1 MVIQDGQLTM
11 KGPFDAHQD
20 SGGQFSLENAA
31 RVWTLLWRI
40 LLALGVDLTA
50 LTPSC
55 SSPVRVSFKH
65 GRGSSTADQ
74 TSNPRFY
81 EKVMGW
87 PTDWTAPELPA
98 TEYPAWLRLSRG
110 RLSELLTTAAS
121 APTEEAVT
129 PCLGVD

>member
-1 MVIQDGQLTM
+1 MVIEDGRLTM

-31 RVWTLLWRI
+31 RVWTMLWRI
-40 LLALGVDLTA
+40 LKALGLDPASAASTCL
-50 LTPSC
+50 
-55 SSPVRVSFKH
+55 SPVRVSFKH

-87 PTDWTAPELPA
+87 PTDWTAPGAPV
-98 TEYPAWLRLSRG
+98 TEFPAWLLASRG
-110 RLSELLTTAAS
+110 RLSELLTAAS
-121 APTEEAVT
+121 A
-129 PCLGVD
+129 D

>member
-1 MVIQDGQLTM
+1 MIEAGRLGL

-31 RVWTLLWRI
+31 RVWMLLWRV
-40 LLALGVDLTA
+40 LKALGIDPA
-50 LTPSC
+50 RMGSSC
-55 SSPVRVSFKH
+55 SPPVRLSLKH

-87 PTDWTAPELPA
+87 PTDWNAPEA
-98 TEYPAWLRLSRG
+98 RVTEFPAWLRLSRG
-110 RLSELLTTAAS
+110 RLSELLIMHGSGVAKDPLSDRLEAS
-121 APTEEAVT
+121 
-129 PCLGVD
+129 